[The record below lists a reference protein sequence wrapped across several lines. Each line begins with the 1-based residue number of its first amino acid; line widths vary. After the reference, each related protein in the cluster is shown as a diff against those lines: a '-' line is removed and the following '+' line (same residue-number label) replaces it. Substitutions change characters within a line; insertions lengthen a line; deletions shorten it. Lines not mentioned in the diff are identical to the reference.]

1 MRAPCGSSLTS
12 VGVICAV
19 GALSKIWLSWM
30 NKLEVHHMNI
40 LIDCLRSGAPL
51 ITVSN
56 HHSCIDEPVLWGVLP
71 WSFYFRRPPI
81 VRWVMAA
88 KEIVFTNP
96 LYSAFFSFGR
106 CVPIVRGM
114 GVYQTGVDRCL
125 DVLNNNGWVHIFPE
139 GRVNFSRAP
148 MRLKWGVGR
157 LVNEATRV
165 PTVLPIWHSGM
176 EKVLPENA
184 CVPRILKK
192 VLVYF
197 GKPID
202 CSVFEKVRASNSSRV
217 TFRILHG
224 LAAMKH
230 QLFQESKRI
239 KSTDIVHTELY
250 NLQKFAENLYHSS
263 AT

>member
-148 MRLKWGVGR
+148 MRLKWG
-157 LVNEATRV
+157 
-165 PTVLPIWHSGM
+165 M

-202 CSVFEKVRASNSSRV
+202 CSVFEKVRASNSSR
-217 TFRILHG
+217 
-224 LAAMKH
+224 
-230 QLFQESKRI
+230 ESKRI

>member
-1 MRAPCGSSLTS
+1 MSCFISA
-12 VGVICAV
+12 
-19 GALSKIWLSWM
+19 WM

-56 HHSCIDEPVLWGVLP
+56 HHSCIDEPVLWG
-71 WSFYFRRPPI
+71 
-81 VRWVMAA
+81 
-88 KEIVFTNP
+88 KP
-96 LYSAFFSFGR
+96 L
-106 CVPIVRGM
+106 
-114 GVYQTGVDRCL
+114 
-125 DVLNNNGWVHIFPE
+125 
-139 GRVNFSRAP
+139 
-148 MRLKWGVGR
+148 GVGR

-230 QLFQESKRI
+230 QLFQETIGVSGGKDSAVVLHLLDRLNERFNYGLLLLMVAIDEGIRGYRDDSLESVYKQQKRYCLPLKVLSYKDLFGWSMDEVVSRVGNRSNCTYCGVFRRQALERGCQVFGAGKCSNHLI
-239 KSTDIVHTELY
+239 
-250 NLQKFAENLYHSS
+250 FFSS
-263 AT
+263 DLRIANK